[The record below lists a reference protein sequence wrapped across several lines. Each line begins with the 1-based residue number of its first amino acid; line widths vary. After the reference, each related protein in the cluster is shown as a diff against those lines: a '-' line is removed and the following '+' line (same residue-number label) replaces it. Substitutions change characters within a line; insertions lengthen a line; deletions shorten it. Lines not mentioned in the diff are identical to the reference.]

1 MSHSLSFSFVDYA
14 VKISPT
20 HLNVFV
26 IIQSFVF
33 PDRAL
38 KISSHW
44 TCTLW
49 VQIEPGSLVCFSFL
63 ACKQESLSRSIEEH
77 FLPWYLRDIG
87 CFQACEG
94 YSVLHKES
102 MRSRR
107 FFSLRFYCR
116 LAGVQRRWMWSIK
129 HSTFSRCAPNKVM
142 CGRADEHM
150 GQRLAGTELC
160 FVWGNALRLG

>member
-1 MSHSLSFSFVDYA
+1 MF
-14 VKISPT
+14 T
-20 HLNVFV
+20 
-26 IIQSFVF
+26 
-33 PDRAL
+33 DRAL

-44 TCTLW
+44 TRTLW

-107 FFSLRFYCR
+107 FFSLWFYCR
-116 LAGVQRRWMWSIK
+116 LAGVQRRWTWSIK

-150 GQRLAGTELC
+150 GQRLASSGAMLSDLANS
-160 FVWGNALRLG
+160 VWAPLYKAQLRQTRRIDYMLLHYSSYK